1 MGNVLQQIEQT
12 WGWGRAGGRRKDSE
26 QVVLDR
32 WDQSAGDSEK
42 CQHPHEPV
50 MTHTG
55 REEDE
60 AFGTT
65 GKF

>member
-1 MGNVLQQIEQT
+1 MQ
-12 WGWGRAGGRRKDSE
+12 KDSE

-32 WDQSAGDSEK
+32 WDQSAGDGEK
-42 CQHPHEPV
+42 CQHPQEPV